1 MKSNAFFS
9 GPAAVEIQGPQVLEF
24 VSIDDK
30 QAEFDVIS
38 LSNPRIHFVDT
49 RPPVIKTMQAIL
61 ENGKVETLKD
71 EFNKPARVTILLPE
85 NGQITVRLEKTH
97 VQKPSHM
104 LWVAVGIGEE
114 IPYYDYKQLEIQP
127 MVNQTIALFSLFKR
141 PQSH

>member
-9 GPAAVEIQGPQVLEF
+9 GIAAVEIQGPRVLEF

-61 ENGKVETLKD
+61 ENGKVEALKD
-71 EFNKPARVTILLPE
+71 EFNKPARVTILPPE
-85 NGQITVRLEKTH
+85 NGQITVLLEKTRA
-97 VQKPSHM
+97 QKPRHM

-114 IPYYDYKQLEIQP
+114 IPFYNYKKIELQQ
-127 MVNQTIALFSLFKR
+127 MADKNYALFSLYKR
-141 PQSH
+141 PG